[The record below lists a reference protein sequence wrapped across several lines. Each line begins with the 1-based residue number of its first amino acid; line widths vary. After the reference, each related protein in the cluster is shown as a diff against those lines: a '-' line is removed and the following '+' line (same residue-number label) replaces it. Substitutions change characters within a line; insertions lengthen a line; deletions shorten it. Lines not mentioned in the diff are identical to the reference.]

1 MKAFYK
7 LDEGPGRDGA
17 LSGVFFED
25 TNFVNEVLGR
35 HSTDRVAYMGEVLGK
50 HSDVE
55 LLIDSSIITLITS
68 DPEEVA
74 LFEDR
79 LGGEVGYNPFDY
91 LPERLDE

>member
-7 LDEGPGRDGA
+7 FDEGPGRDGS

-25 TNFVNEVLGR
+25 TDFVDSVLAR

-50 HSDVE
+50 HSDVD
-55 LLIDSSIITLITS
+55 LLIDPSNITLITS
-68 DPEEVA
+68 DSEEVA

-79 LGGEVGYNPFDY
+79 LGGGVGYNPFDY
-91 LPERLDE
+91 LPESLEV